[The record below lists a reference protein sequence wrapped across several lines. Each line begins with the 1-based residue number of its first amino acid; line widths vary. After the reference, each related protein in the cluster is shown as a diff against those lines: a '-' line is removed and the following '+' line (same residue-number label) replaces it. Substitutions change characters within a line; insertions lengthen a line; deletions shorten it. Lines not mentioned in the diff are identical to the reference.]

1 MRKYNEEIL
10 HKLYEYVIDYQ
21 KENGR
26 SPTYRKVMQRFP
38 GEFSSTAKVR
48 NYLHVL
54 TARELLEQ
62 NENGTIRVDKRFKA
76 DAINAQLVGQVA
88 CGEPIEA
95 IENIEG
101 SYVLPAELYGRGE
114 LMLLRAE
121 GESMKGVG
129 IDDGDY
135 IVIRKQNTAEYG
147 DMVLAI
153 IGTGGTVKTF
163 YPQKNGKIILHPEN
177 EQYDDIVVDD
187 CMIQGI
193 VVGCMKKYR

>member
-1 MRKYNEEIL
+1 MRRYNEEIL
-10 HKLYEYVIDYQ
+10 RKLYEYVIDYQ
-21 KENGR
+21 KANGS

-38 GEFSSTAKVR
+38 SEFSSTAKVK
-48 NYLHVL
+48 NYLRVL
-54 TARELLEQ
+54 TVRGLLEQ

-76 DAINAQLVGQVA
+76 DAVNAQLVGQVA

-135 IVIRKQNTAEYG
+135 IVIRKQDTAEYG

>member
-1 MRKYNEEIL
+1 MRRYNEEIL
-10 HKLYEYVIDYQ
+10 RKLYEYVIDYQ
-21 KENGR
+21 KANGI
-26 SPTYRKVMQRFP
+26 SPTYRKIMQRFP
-38 GEFSSTAKVR
+38 SEFSSTAKVK
-48 NYLHVL
+48 NYLRVL
-54 TARELLEQ
+54 IVRGLLEQ

-76 DAINAQLVGQVA
+76 DSVNAQLVGQVA

-135 IVIRKQNTAEYG
+135 IVIRKQDTAEYG

>member
-1 MRKYNEEIL
+1 MRRYNEEIL

-21 KENGR
+21 KANGS

-38 GEFSSTAKVR
+38 SEFSSTAKVK
-48 NYLHVL
+48 NYLRVL
-54 TARELLEQ
+54 IVRGLLEQ

-76 DAINAQLVGQVA
+76 DAVNAQLVGQVA

-135 IVIRKQNTAEYG
+135 IVIRKQDTAEYG

-177 EQYDDIVVDD
+177 EQYDDIIVDD

>member
-1 MRKYNEEIL
+1 MRRYNEEIL

-21 KENGR
+21 KANGS

-38 GEFSSTAKVR
+38 SEFSSTAKVK
-48 NYLHVL
+48 NYLRVL
-54 TARELLEQ
+54 TVRGLLEQ
-62 NENGTIRVDKRFKA
+62 NENGKIRVDKRFKA
-76 DAINAQLVGQVA
+76 DAVNAQLVGQVA

-135 IVIRKQNTAEYG
+135 IVIRKQDTAEYG

>member
-1 MRKYNEEIL
+1 MRRYNEEIL
-10 HKLYEYVIDYQ
+10 RKLYEYVIDYQ
-21 KENGR
+21 KANGS

-38 GEFSSTAKVR
+38 NEFSSTAKVK
-48 NYLHVL
+48 NYLRVL
-54 TARELLEQ
+54 TGRGLLEQ

-76 DAINAQLVGQVA
+76 DAVNAQLIGQVA

-135 IVIRKQNTAEYG
+135 IVIRKQDTAEYG

-163 YPQKNGKIILHPEN
+163 YPQRNGKIILHPEN

>member
-1 MRKYNEEIL
+1 MRRYNEEIL
-10 HKLYEYVIDYQ
+10 RKLYEYVIDYQ
-21 KENGR
+21 KANGS
-26 SPTYRKVMQRFP
+26 SPTYRKIMQRFP
-38 GEFSSTAKVR
+38 SEFSSTAKVK
-48 NYLHVL
+48 NYLRVL
-54 TARELLEQ
+54 IVRGLLEQ

-76 DAINAQLVGQVA
+76 DSVNAQLVGQVA

-135 IVIRKQNTAEYG
+135 IVIRKQDTAEYG

-193 VVGCMKKYR
+193 VVGCMKRYR

>member
-1 MRKYNEEIL
+1 MRRYNEEIL
-10 HKLYEYVIDYQ
+10 RKLYEYVIDYQ
-21 KENGR
+21 KANGS

-38 GEFSSTAKVR
+38 SEFSSTAKVK
-48 NYLHVL
+48 NYLRVL
-54 TARELLEQ
+54 TVRGLLEQ

-76 DAINAQLVGQVA
+76 DAVNAQLVGQVA

-135 IVIRKQNTAEYG
+135 IVIRKQDTAEYG

-193 VVGCMKKYR
+193 VVGCMKKYK

>member
-1 MRKYNEEIL
+1 MRRYNEEIL

-21 KENGR
+21 KANGS

-38 GEFSSTAKVR
+38 SEFSSTAKVK
-48 NYLHVL
+48 NYLRVL
-54 TARELLEQ
+54 TVRGLLEQ

-76 DAINAQLVGQVA
+76 DAVNAQLVGQVA

-135 IVIRKQNTAEYG
+135 IVIRKQEAAEYG

>member
-1 MRKYNEEIL
+1 MRRFDEGL
-10 HKLYEYVIDYQ
+10 LLSLREYIIDYQ
-21 KENGR
+21 KVHGC
-26 SPTYRKVMQRFP
+26 SPTYRKIVQQFP
-38 GEFSSTAKVR
+38 QGFSSTAKVK
-48 NYLHVL
+48 NYLTVL
-54 TARELLEQ
+54 SERGLIERE
-62 NENGTIRVDKRFKA
+62 GKGGIKVDKRFQA
-76 DAINAQLVGQVA
+76 SGVNAQLVGQVA

-101 SYVLPAELYGRGE
+101 SFVLPAELYGRE
-114 LMLLRAE
+114 ALMLLKAE
-121 GESMKGVG
+121 GESMKNVG

-135 IVIRKQNTAEYG
+135 IVIRKQDTAEYG

-163 YPQKNGKIILHPEN
+163 YPQKNGKIVLHPEN

-187 CMIQGI
+187 CLIQGI

>member
-1 MRKYNEEIL
+1 MRRYNEEIL

-21 KENGR
+21 KANGS

-38 GEFSSTAKVR
+38 SEFSSTAKVK
-48 NYLHVL
+48 NYLRVL
-54 TARELLEQ
+54 IVRGLLEQ

-76 DAINAQLVGQVA
+76 DAVNAQLVGQVA

-135 IVIRKQNTAEYG
+135 IVIRKQDTAEYG
-147 DMVLAI
+147 DMVLVI

-177 EQYDDIVVDD
+177 EQYDDIIVDD